1 MWNVSNK
8 KISKEEK
15 DLICLEQIKRS
26 TLFLRG
32 GMCTKNQFDSAN
44 LQVHIKCANI
54 M

>member
-32 GMCTKNQFDSAN
+32 GMCTKQIDSAN
-44 LQVHIKCANI
+44 LQVNIKCANI